1 MLRPHRFAPAL
12 RASVISY
19 ILLAAALAF
28 PAPPA
33 RAATLTAGDLVI
45 LDAYQWDHSNS
56 ILRVDPNTGTPIE
69 TISSAGLLT
78 DPSGILV
85 TPLGEILVADR
96 NAGIIKIDPAT
107 GVQTVFVAPAALG
120 GAGPW
125 GIAREASGNFVV
137 VCGDA
142 NGIWRVSPTGTVLG
156 AFSAHSRIFGASA
169 ITVGPTGTLWVAD
182 DGGQVVSVDPT
193 SGMQTVLN
201 VTGVSFWGPDAI
213 AIGKTGSPVYVNM
226 RGGFSYHLGGGA
238 WSIDPVSGVGARV
251 PGSFSWVEGVAV
263 DPVSGDAYIPEVD
276 VINHDTPDWAQIIKS
291 VNGTW
296 SVITPRFQM
305 LSGLIAVVPPQ
316 FASPAVPITW
326 GRLKAMMR

>member
-1 MLRPHRFAPAL
+1 MPRFRGFAPAL
-12 RASVISY
+12 RATAISVM
-19 ILLAAALAF
+19 LVAAALTCA
-28 PAPPA
+28 AT
-33 RAATLTAGDLVI
+33 RVSAATLAHGDLVI
-45 LDAYQWDHSNS
+45 LDAYEWDRSNS

-78 DPSGILV
+78 DPGGILV
-85 TPLGEILVADR
+85 TPRGEILVADR
-96 NAGIIKIDPAT
+96 TAGIVKIDPAT

-125 GIAREASGNFVV
+125 DIAQEATGNFVV

-156 AFSAHSRIFGASA
+156 AFSAHSLIFGANA
-169 ITVGPTGTLWVAD
+169 ITVATSGTLWVAD
-182 DGGQVVSVDPT
+182 DAGQVVRVDPT

-201 VTGVSFWGPDAI
+201 VTGVSFRGPDDI

-226 RGGFSYHLGGGA
+226 RGAFSYHLGGGA
-238 WSIDPVSGVGARV
+238 WSIDAVSGAGVRV
-251 PGSFSWVEGVAV
+251 PGTLQWVEGVAV
-263 DPVSGDAYIPEVD
+263 DPVSGDAYIPSVD
-276 VINHDTPDWAQIIKS
+276 VINHDTPDWGQISKC

-305 LSGLIAVVPPQ
+305 LSGL
-316 FASPAVPITW
+316 
-326 GRLKAMMR
+326 